1 MNQYSFL
8 PISEFLFNEKF
19 QQNTSIITHILY
31 VRKPKLTISSFHYI
45 NLWPS
50 YIKIWQILKRF
61 TGTYCREQSLKL
73 GGVYKYTIRRQTF
86 VIYKIMCSKTQV
98 SCEKIGST

>member
-1 MNQYSFL
+1 M
-8 PISEFLFNEKF
+8 FNKKF
-19 QQNTSIITHILY
+19 QQNTSIITNILY
-31 VRKPKLTISSFHYI
+31 VRKQKLTISSFHYI
-45 NLWPS
+45 NLWSS

-61 TGTYCREQSLKL
+61 AGTYCREQTLKL
-73 GGVYKYTIRRQTF
+73 GGVYQYTIRRQTKF

>member
-8 PISEFLFNEKF
+8 PISEFLFNENF

-50 YIKIWQILKRF
+50 YIKIWQILKHF

-73 GGVYKYTIRRQTF
+73 GGVYKYTIRRPTF